1 MEIDKKEVIWEYF
14 TADKVLSQEPCYVVQ
29 VIVTSDGVGAAD
41 ITIING
47 YINTGEKRLVL
58 KTADDTSNSADFPT
72 HMYMS
77 KGLCIDIGTNVI
89 GVLAGYYKDK

>member
-14 TADKVLSQEPCYVVQ
+14 TADKVLSQEPCYVVK

-58 KTADDTSNSADFPT
+58 KTTDDSSNFADFLT

-77 KGLCIDIGTNVI
+77 KGLCIDIGTNVA